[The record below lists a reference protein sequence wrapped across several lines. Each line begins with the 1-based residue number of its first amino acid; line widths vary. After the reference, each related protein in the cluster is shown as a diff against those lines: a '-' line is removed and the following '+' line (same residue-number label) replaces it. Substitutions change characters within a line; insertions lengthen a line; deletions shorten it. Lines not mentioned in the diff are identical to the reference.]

1 MRRHYTMSNEKLK
14 HNNSIWYKGNQI
26 LYDLCREN
34 PRHDDLQMTVAK
46 SWLIGRTYSVA
57 LERRY
62 KSVSGG
68 RNTEIWM
75 VYKDFHN
82 VWQDSDL
89 QARLDKEIAKKTIL
103 SFNNLGDIHET
114 LKLHKDLTNSIRGF
128 SGQGI
133 SFSSKYLHFHVPQRF
148 PIYDQISKVELKKL
162 ENLYGG
168 YTTRSNIEAEFN
180 DVDDEY
186 LVFCWNLLKLKNF
199 LEQNDRNAEV
209 MTFREIDDYLQN
221 CKEKAELTL
230 RNPLS

>member
-1 MRRHYTMSNEKLK
+1 MSNVDLHK
-14 HNNSIWYKGNQI
+14 NNSIWDKGNKI

-62 KSVSGG
+62 KSVSDG
-68 RNTEIWM
+68 RNTEIGM

-82 VWQDSDL
+82 VWQGSDL
-89 QARLDKEIAKKTIL
+89 QDRLGNEIAKNTIL
-103 SFNNLGDIHET
+103 SLNNLDDLNVT
-114 LKLHKDLTNSIRGF
+114 LKLHKDLTNSLRVF

-133 SFSSKYLHFHVPQRF
+133 SFTSKYLHFHAPQRF
-148 PIYDQISKVELKKL
+148 PIYDQISKIALKKL
-162 ENLYGG
+162 DNLYGG
-168 YTTRSNIEAEFN
+168 YTTRSNIEVDFN
-180 DVDDEY
+180 NVDDEY
-186 LVFCWNLLKLKNF
+186 LVFCWNLLKFKDF

-221 CKEKAELTL
+221 QV
-230 RNPLS
+230 N